1 MAEQNVKQLLRTEAE
16 YTFIDLM
23 DEELEMMGEELLHV
37 KQIINARGNQR
48 MMTKQMA
55 PLKELDSAQES
66 IIEEFYQRLERECEY
81 NALLLNQDNLASK
94 VDRFE
99 DMLEGFKYV
108 YQRVRDNRAKKIKE
122 QREKL
127 EHLCSKQQ
135 AEVEDF
141 RRRLQE
147 SENELRNA
155 VSKLRKEEDATKE
168 LLFKN
173 SNLSFDILKLK
184 KQLTAVKYDYQKIVG
199 EKEELNQRLTEAAW
213 NSAGEHEMK
222 AAVEQAFEIEKPV
235 IWETIY
241 ETKLNASRRQMS
253 KREERDY
260 HSHQQLRNKEKEL
273 DEILS
278 RLEGEKKT
286 SIYEQLLKNLESL
299 DDDDDQYQLPVSRPM
314 NLKVGARMWEEKPS
328 VRKCLLRDEI

>member
-108 YQRVRDNRAKKIKE
+108 YQRIFSKEAEKTEFLSDLAIKQGWIINVLELEIKSEKQVRDNRAKKIKE

-155 VSKLRKEEDATKE
+155 VSK
-168 LLFKN
+168 
-173 SNLSFDILKLK
+173 
-184 KQLTAVKYDYQKIVG
+184 
-199 EKEELNQRLTEAAW
+199 
-213 NSAGEHEMK
+213 
-222 AAVEQAFEIEKPV
+222 
-235 IWETIY
+235 
-241 ETKLNASRRQMS
+241 
-253 KREERDY
+253 
-260 HSHQQLRNKEKEL
+260 
-273 DEILS
+273 
-278 RLEGEKKT
+278 
-286 SIYEQLLKNLESL
+286 
-299 DDDDDQYQLPVSRPM
+299 
-314 NLKVGARMWEEKPS
+314 
-328 VRKCLLRDEI
+328 

>member
-1 MAEQNVKQLLRTEAE
+1 
-16 YTFIDLM
+16 
-23 DEELEMMGEELLHV
+23 
-37 KQIINARGNQR
+37 
-48 MMTKQMA
+48 
-55 PLKELDSAQES
+55 
-66 IIEEFYQRLERECEY
+66 
-81 NALLLNQDNLASK
+81 
-94 VDRFE
+94 
-99 DMLEGFKYV
+99 
-108 YQRVRDNRAKKIKE
+108 
-122 QREKL
+122 
-127 EHLCSKQQ
+127 
-135 AEVEDF
+135 
-141 RRRLQE
+141 
-147 SENELRNA
+147 
-155 VSKLRKEEDATKE
+155 
-168 LLFKN
+168 
-173 SNLSFDILKLK
+173 
-184 KQLTAVKYDYQKIVG
+184 
-199 EKEELNQRLTEAAW
+199 
-213 NSAGEHEMK
+213 MK

-260 HSHQQLRNKEKEL
+260 HSHQQLPNKEKEL